1 MRKKLSL
8 ALVAVL
14 AASSVVV
21 GGAAQAAPSTKAAKV
36 NYHLVKAGNLIVGMT
51 LQFRPEMYLDSKGKP
66 AGYDVQLVTAFAKSL
81 GLKLVIKNM
90 DFGGLIPG
98 LMSRQFDM
106 LSVGLTNNPERA
118 KSMTFSREYM
128 PYATVLTAAP
138 GQKIGSTFEA
148 WNTAGVK
155 ITALQGSTAA
165 KLVKSTFPNATLV
178 EFPEQSAAFL
188 EVASGRANGIV
199 VEANLSGD
207 YMKSNPG
214 QLANVALPKLID
226 VGYGSMAVQLGNTAL
241 KNSLNKFIC
250 TNQKN
255 GTLAKIHLATM
266 GYALPALPTC

>member
-8 ALVAVL
+8 LLGAVL
-14 AASSVVV
+14 ATSSVLI
-21 GGAAQAAPSTKAAKV
+21 GGGAQAATSTKPAKV
-36 NYHLVKAGNLIVGMT
+36 DYHLVKAGNLIVGMT

-66 AGYDVQLVTAFAKSL
+66 AGYDVQLVTALAKSL
-81 GLKLVIKNM
+81 GLKLVIKNL

-118 KSMTFSREYM
+118 KSITFAREYM
-128 PYATVLTAAP
+128 PYATVLTAKV
-138 GQKIGSTFEA
+138 GQTIGGTFEA
-148 WNTAGVK
+148 WNKAGIK

-188 EVASGRANGIV
+188 EVASGRADGIV

-207 YMKSNPG
+207 YIKSNPG
-214 QLANVALPKLID
+214 QLVNVALPKLID
-226 VGYGSMAVQLGNTAL
+226 VGYGSWAVQLGNTSL
-241 KNSLNKFIC
+241 KSALNKFIC

-255 GTLAKIHLATM
+255 GTFAKIHLKTM
-266 GYALPALPTC
+266 GYPLPALPAC